1 VVAGFHGVGC
11 FGLSTPGQ
19 DVINQESV
27 MSKLGKRLF
36 LAFVAL
42 GSGFPVARAQF
53 AVIDVASVAQLVS
66 EVKTLQQQ
74 LTTAQADL
82 AQAQTSY
89 RSTVGDRGMEQLL
102 AGTVRNYLPPNWS
115 GLQSAFQSANSSYP
129 ALTGDFNA
137 ALSSNA
143 VLSTQQ
149 LAGLSP
155 AANQQMQSGRQSV
168 ALLQAV
174 SHQALATTS
183 NRFTS
188 LQQLIDAIARAGD
201 QKSAL
206 DLHAR
211 IGAENGM
218 LQNEQTK
225 LQVLYQSAQA
235 EQWANEQRAREQV
248 IAGHGQFATRFQP
261 TP

>member
-1 VVAGFHGVGC
+1 
-11 FGLSTPGQ
+11 
-19 DVINQESV
+19 
-27 MSKLGKRLF
+27 
-36 LAFVAL
+36 
-42 GSGFPVARAQF
+42 
-53 AVIDVASVAQLVS
+53 
-66 EVKTLQQQ
+66 
-74 LTTAQADL
+74 
-82 AQAQTSY
+82 
-89 RSTVGDRGMEQLL
+89 MEQLL

-115 GLQSAFQSANSSYP
+115 GFQGAIQSGNTGYP
-129 ALTGDFNA
+129 ALTGDFNT

-155 AANQQMQSGRQSV
+155 EANRQTQSERQSV

-206 DLHAR
+206 DLQAR
-211 IGAENGM
+211 ISAEMGM
-218 LQNEQTK
+218 MQNEQTK

-235 EQWANEQRAREQV
+235 EQWANQQRAHEQV
-248 IAGHGQFATRFQP
+248 VAGHGQFASRFQP

>member
-1 VVAGFHGVGC
+1 MS
-11 FGLSTPGQ
+11 LSAKHLLLTFA
-19 DVINQESV
+19 V
-27 MSKLGKRLF
+27 
-36 LAFVAL
+36 L
-42 GSGFPVARAQF
+42 GSGVPVARAQF
-53 AVIDVASVAQLVS
+53 AVIDVASVTQLIS

-82 AQAQTSY
+82 AQAQTAY

-102 AGTVRNYLPPNWS
+102 AGTARNYLPSNWS
-115 GLQSAFQSANSSYP
+115 GLQGAFQSTNSSYP
-129 ALTGDFNA
+129 ALSSDLNA

-143 VLSTQQ
+143 VLSAQQ
-149 LAGLSP
+149 LAALSP
-155 AANQQMQSGRQSV
+155 AANQQMQSSRQSV

-174 SHQALATTS
+174 SHEALATTS

-201 QKSAL
+201 QKAAL

-211 IGAENGM
+211 IGAEAGM

-235 EQWANEQRAREQV
+235 EQWANEQRTREQV
-248 IAGHGQFATRFQP
+248 VAGHGQFATRFQP

>member
-1 VVAGFHGVGC
+1 MFISGKYTWLVFALLVG
-11 FGLSTPGQ
+11 
-19 DVINQESV
+19 SV
-27 MSKLGKRLF
+27 
-36 LAFVAL
+36 
-42 GSGFPVARAQF
+42 PVAQAQF
-53 AVIDVASVAQLVS
+53 AVIDVASVTQLVS

-82 AQAQTSY
+82 AQAQTAY
-89 RSTVGDRGMEQLL
+89 QSTIGNRGMDQLL
-102 AGTVRNYLPPNWS
+102 SGTVRNYLPSSWS
-115 GLQSAFQSANSSYP
+115 GVQSAFQSTNSSYP

-155 AANQQMQSGRQSV
+155 AASQQMQSGRQSV

-183 NRFTS
+183 SRFTS

-211 IGAENGM
+211 IGAETGM

-235 EQWANEQRAREQV
+235 EHWANQQRAREQV
-248 IAGHGQFATRFQP
+248 ISGHGQFATRFQP

>member
-1 VVAGFHGVGC
+1 
-11 FGLSTPGQ
+11 
-19 DVINQESV
+19 
-27 MSKLGKRLF
+27 MSKLGKNL
-36 LAFVAL
+36 LL
-42 GSGFPVARAQF
+42 GFAILGGGLPVAQAQF
-53 AVIDVASVAQLVS
+53 AVIDVASVAQLMS
-66 EVKTLQQQ
+66 EVKTLEQQ
-74 LTTAQADL
+74 LATAQADL
-82 AQAQTSY
+82 AQAQTAY
-89 RSTVGDRGMEQLL
+89 RSTVGDRGMEHLL
-102 AGTVRNYLPPNWS
+102 GGTVRNYLPPNWS
-115 GLQSAFQSANSSYP
+115 GLQSAFQGTNSSYP
-129 ALTGDFNA
+129 ALTSDLNT
-137 ALSSNA
+137 ALTANA

-155 AANQQMQSGRQSV
+155 AANQQMQSSRQSV

-183 NRFTS
+183 NRFAS

-206 DLHAR
+206 DLHTR
-211 IGAENGM
+211 IGAETGM

-235 EQWANEQRAREQV
+235 EQWANEQRTREQV
-248 IAGHGQFATRFQP
+248 VAGHGQFASRFQP

>member
-1 VVAGFHGVGC
+1 
-11 FGLSTPGQ
+11 
-19 DVINQESV
+19 
-27 MSKLGKRLF
+27 MSKLGKNLLLGF
-36 LAFVAL
+36 AILGGSLQVAQ
-42 GSGFPVARAQF
+42 AQF
-53 AVIDVASVAQLVS
+53 AVIDVASVAQLMS
-66 EVKTLQQQ
+66 EVKTLEQQ
-74 LTTAQADL
+74 LATAQADL
-82 AQAQTSY
+82 AQAQTAY

-115 GLQSAFQSANSSYP
+115 GLQSAFQSGNSSYP
-129 ALTGDFNA
+129 ALSADLNA
-137 ALSSNA
+137 ALTTNA
-143 VLSTQQ
+143 VLSSQQ
-149 LAGLSP
+149 LSSLSP
-155 AANQQMQSGRQSV
+155 AANQQMQSNRQSV

-174 SHQALATTS
+174 SHEALATTS

-211 IGAENGM
+211 IGAETGM

-225 LQVLYQSAQA
+225 LQMLYQSAQA
-235 EQWANEQRAREQV
+235 GQWANEQRTLEQMV
-248 IAGHGQFATRFQP
+248 AGHGQFASRFQP

>member
-1 VVAGFHGVGC
+1 MSSSGKNLLFVFAVLGGGV
-11 FGLSTPGQ
+11 
-19 DVINQESV
+19 
-27 MSKLGKRLF
+27 
-36 LAFVAL
+36 
-42 GSGFPVARAQF
+42 PVAQAQF
-53 AVIDVASVAQLVS
+53 AVIDVASVTQLVS
-66 EVKTLQQQ
+66 EVQTLQQQ
-74 LTTAQADL
+74 LATAEADL
-82 AQAQTSY
+82 AQAQTAY

-102 AGTVRNYLPPNWS
+102 AGTVRNYLPSNWA
-115 GLQSAFQSANSSYP
+115 GLQSAFQGVNGSYP
-129 ALTGDFNA
+129 ALSSDLNA
-137 ALSSNA
+137 ALTSNA

-149 LAGLSP
+149 LAVLSP
-155 AANQQMQSGRQSV
+155 AATQQLQANRQSV

-183 NRFTS
+183 SRFTS

-211 IGAENGM
+211 IGAETGM
-218 LQNEQTK
+218 LQNDQTK

-235 EQWANEQRAREQV
+235 QQWANEQRTREQV
-248 IAGHGQFATRFQP
+248 VAGHGQFATRFQP

>member
-1 VVAGFHGVGC
+1 M
-11 FGLSTPGQ
+11 
-19 DVINQESV
+19 SV
-27 MSKLGKRLF
+27 LGKSLLF
-36 LAFVAL
+36 VFAILGGGVPLAQ
-42 GSGFPVARAQF
+42 AQF
-53 AVIDVASVAQLVS
+53 AVIDVASVAQLMS
-66 EVKTLQQQ
+66 EVKTLEQQ
-74 LTTAQADL
+74 LATAQADL
-82 AQAQTSY
+82 AQAQTAY
-89 RSTVGDRGMEQLL
+89 QSTVGDRGMEQLL
-102 AGTVRNYLPPNWS
+102 TGTVRNYLPPSWN
-115 GLQSAFQSANSSYP
+115 GLQGAFQSANSSYP
-129 ALTGDFNA
+129 ALSSDLNT
-137 ALSSNA
+137 ALTANA

-155 AANQQMQSGRQSV
+155 AANQQMQSSRQSV

-174 SHQALATTS
+174 SHEALATTS

-211 IGAENGM
+211 IGAETGM

-235 EQWANEQRAREQV
+235 EQWANEQRTREQV
-248 IAGHGQFATRFQP
+248 VAGHGQFATRFQP

>member
-1 VVAGFHGVGC
+1 
-11 FGLSTPGQ
+11 
-19 DVINQESV
+19 
-27 MSKLGKRLF
+27 MSISGKRLLLVF
-36 LAFVAL
+36 AVL
-42 GSGFPVARAQF
+42 GGVPVVQAQF
-53 AVIDVASVAQLVS
+53 AVIDVASVTQLVS
-66 EVKTLQQQ
+66 EVKTLEQQ
-74 LTTAQADL
+74 LATAQADL
-82 AQAQTSY
+82 AQAQTAY

-115 GLQSAFQSANSSYP
+115 GLQGALQSANGGYP

-137 ALSSNA
+137 SMSANA

-155 AANQQMQSGRQSV
+155 GANQQLQSGRQSV
-168 ALLQAV
+168 ALLQAL
-174 SHQALATTS
+174 SRQALATTS
-183 NRFTS
+183 SRFTS

-218 LQNEQTK
+218 LQNEQIK

-235 EQWANEQRAREQV
+235 ERWANEQRTREQV
-248 IAGHGQFATRFQP
+248 VAGHGQFATRFQP

>member
-1 VVAGFHGVGC
+1 VVTGFHGARR
-11 FGLSTPGQ
+11 FGLSIPGQ
-19 DVINQESV
+19 NVISKENV
-27 MSKLGKRLF
+27 MSISGKRLLLVF
-36 LAFVAL
+36 AVL
-42 GSGFPVARAQF
+42 GGGVPVAQAQF
-53 AVIDVASVAQLVS
+53 AVIDVASVTQLVS
-66 EVKTLQQQ
+66 EVRTLQQQ
-74 LTTAQADL
+74 LSTAQADL
-82 AQAQTSY
+82 AQAQTAY

-115 GLQSAFQSANSSYP
+115 GLQGAFQSANSSYP
-129 ALTGDFNA
+129 ALSGDFNT

-143 VLSTQQ
+143 LLSTQQ

-155 AANQQMQSGRQSV
+155 EANRQVQSGRQSV

-211 IGAENGM
+211 IGAETGM

-225 LQVLYQSAQA
+225 LQVLFQSAQA
-235 EQWANEQRAREQV
+235 EQWANQQRAHEQV
-248 IAGHGQFATRFQP
+248 VAGHGQFANRFQP

>member
-1 VVAGFHGVGC
+1 MVTDFHATRR
-11 FGLSTPGQ
+11 FGLSEPGQ
-19 DVINQESV
+19 DVINKESV
-27 MSKLGKRLF
+27 MSMSAKRLW
-36 LAFVAL
+36 LLFVAL
-42 GSGFPVARAQF
+42 GGGVPVAQAQF
-53 AVIDVASVAQLVS
+53 AVIDVASVTQLVS
-66 EVKTLQQQ
+66 QVRTLQQQ

-82 AQAQTSY
+82 AQTQTAY

-115 GLQSAFQSANSSYP
+115 GLQGAVQSANSGYT
-129 ALTGDFNA
+129 ALTGDFNT

-155 AANQQMQSGRQSV
+155 GANQQMQSGRQSV

-206 DLHAR
+206 DLQAR
-211 IGAENGM
+211 ISAEMGM

-235 EQWANEQRAREQV
+235 EQWANQQRAREQTV
-248 IAGHGQFATRFQP
+248 AGHGQFASRFQP

>member
-1 VVAGFHGVGC
+1 MGISGKHLLLVFAVVGGGV
-11 FGLSTPGQ
+11 
-19 DVINQESV
+19 
-27 MSKLGKRLF
+27 
-36 LAFVAL
+36 
-42 GSGFPVARAQF
+42 PVARAQF
-53 AVIDVASVAQLVS
+53 AVIDVASVAQLMS
-66 EVKTLQQQ
+66 EVRTLEQQ

-82 AQAQTSY
+82 AQTQTAY

-102 AGTVRNYLPPNWS
+102 GGTVRNYLPPSWS
-115 GLQSAFQSANSSYP
+115 SLQGAFQSANSSYP
-129 ALTGDFNA
+129 TLSSDLNV

-149 LAGLSP
+149 LAALSP

-183 NRFTS
+183 NRFNS

-211 IGAENGM
+211 IGAEAGM

-235 EQWANEQRAREQV
+235 ERWANEQRIREQV
-248 IAGHGQFATRFQP
+248 VAGHGQFATRFQP

>member
-1 VVAGFHGVGC
+1 M
-11 FGLSTPGQ
+11 
-19 DVINQESV
+19 SV
-27 MSKLGKRLF
+27 LGKNLLLVF
-36 LAFVAL
+36 AVL
-42 GSGFPVARAQF
+42 GGAPVAQAQF
-53 AVIDVASVAQLVS
+53 AVIDAASVAQLMS
-66 EVKTLQQQ
+66 EVKTLEQQ
-74 LTTAQADL
+74 LATAQADL
-82 AQAQTSY
+82 AQAQTAY

-102 AGTVRNYLPPNWS
+102 GGTVRNYLPPNWNS
-115 GLQSAFQSANSSYP
+115 FQSAFQSTNSSYP
-129 ALTGDFNA
+129 ALSSDLNT
-137 ALSSNA
+137 ALSANA

-149 LAGLSP
+149 LAGLSS
-155 AANQQMQSGRQSV
+155 AANQQVQSSRQSV

-183 NRFTS
+183 TRFAS

-211 IGAENGM
+211 IGAETGM

-235 EQWANEQRAREQV
+235 EQWANEQRTREQV
-248 IAGHGQFATRFQP
+248 VAGHGQFASRFQP